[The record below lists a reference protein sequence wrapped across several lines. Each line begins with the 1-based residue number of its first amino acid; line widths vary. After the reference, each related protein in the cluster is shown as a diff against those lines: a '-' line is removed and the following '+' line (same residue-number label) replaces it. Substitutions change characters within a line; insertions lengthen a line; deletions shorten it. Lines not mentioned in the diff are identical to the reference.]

1 MTIDRVAPT
10 LRASCPA
17 QRSGVQRW
25 RTLLFVHW
33 EVDAAVLRPLV
44 PAGLTLD
51 TFEGRAFVG
60 LVPFTM
66 EGIRLAWAPPVPGT
80 RRFHETN
87 IRTYVHAGGEDPG
100 VWFFSLD
107 AASSLAVRVARAF
120 FHLPYFRARMEL
132 DVQSARI
139 SYRSA
144 RLWPAPVPATLDLD
158 ATIGEAL
165 PRAAP
170 GTLEHFL
177 AERYVLYAEGNG
189 RLHRGRV
196 HHAPYP
202 LHAARVD
209 RMEQSLLDAAGL
221 RGLGA
226 GDTAARAL
234 LPCSV
239 LYSPGVDVDIFP
251 IAPLTAPHP

>member
-1 MTIDRVAPT
+1 MTLDRVAPT
-10 LRASCPA
+10 LRASCPPE
-17 QRSGVQRW
+17 RSGVQRW

-87 IRTYVHAGGEDPG
+87 IRTYVHAGGKDPG

-144 RLWPAPVPATLDLD
+144 RLWPAPVPATLALD

-165 PRAAP
+165 PHAAP

-177 AERYVLYAEGNG
+177 AERYVLYAEGRG

-196 HHAPYP
+196 HHSPYP
-202 LHAARVD
+202 LRAARVD
-209 RMEQSLLDAAGL
+209 RMEQTLLDAAGL
-221 RGLGA
+221 PGLGA
-226 GDTAARAL
+226 GDSASRARG
-234 LPCSV
+234 PCSV

-251 IAPLTAPHP
+251 IDPIAPLT